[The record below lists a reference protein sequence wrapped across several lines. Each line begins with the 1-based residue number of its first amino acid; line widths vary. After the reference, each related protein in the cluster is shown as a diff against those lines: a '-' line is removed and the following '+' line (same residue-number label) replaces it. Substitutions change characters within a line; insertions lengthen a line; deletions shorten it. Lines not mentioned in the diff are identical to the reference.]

1 MENTS
6 YKVLLVEDDKL
17 DQIAFTRFV
26 DSENLP
32 YDYTIKSTISEAKSV
47 LGSEQFDIIITDFTL
62 GDGTALDILEL
73 VKDTPIILTTG
84 ARDEDVAVKA
94 WKAGAYDY
102 LAKDYSRDYLK
113 ALPKT
118 IVNAIKRRQMEVA
131 LNRKQRNLVA
141 IFDTVPIGMLL
152 VSENFTVSRV
162 NDAIRK
168 LFNRD
173 YSQMIGRLVGDALGC
188 VNPKEGNKKCGETPD
203 CSGCLFRKTIQG
215 VLDSDQSV
223 YGLEIRP
230 KLEINQYETSSCY
243 RISAKPVMI
252 DGNRH
257 VILAIDDVTQWKKIE
272 SERLVAEEKYRMIF
286 ENSAVAITLVDEQE
300 RLISWNKYMEGL
312 LGFHGEELRLRPIRS
327 LYPWKEWEKIRTY
340 DVRQKGMQH
349 HLETRMLKKDGSI
362 IDVDISLSVLKD
374 SNGKTTGSI
383 GIIRDITERRQA
395 EEKLKETMELKS
407 QFISTVSHELRTPL
421 AALKEGVN
429 IILDGIVGDINE
441 QQRKFLDIA
450 KRNVDRL
457 SALINDVLD
466 FQKLG
471 AGKMNFDMHNNDIG
485 QIVNE
490 VYETMI
496 LFAQK
501 NKVELVSEMP
511 ENLPKVKCD
520 RAKIIQVVTNLI
532 GNAIK
537 FTPEEGRVTIKARTY
552 NDELALS
559 VIDTG
564 MGIPKEALT
573 KIFDRFYR
581 VKRQGQEIQGT
592 GLGLAIVN
600 KIVTAHKG
608 RIDVESQVE
617 QGTTFT
623 VYLPL
628 QSEDLPETDTEQ
640 TDEVLESTLVNHS
653 SD

>member
-1 MENTS
+1 M
-6 YKVLLVEDDKL
+6 
-17 DQIAFTRFV
+17 
-26 DSENLP
+26 
-32 YDYTIKSTISEAKSV
+32 
-47 LGSEQFDIIITDFTL
+47 
-62 GDGTALDILEL
+62 
-73 VKDTPIILTTG
+73 
-84 ARDEDVAVKA
+84 
-94 WKAGAYDY
+94 
-102 LAKDYSRDYLK
+102 
-113 ALPKT
+113 
-118 IVNAIKRRQMEVA
+118 
-131 LNRKQRNLVA
+131 A
-141 IFDTVPIGMLL
+141 IFDTVPIGLLL
-152 VSENFTVSRV
+152 VCENFTVSRV
-162 NDAIRK
+162 NDAIRQM
-168 LFNRD
+168 FNRD
-173 YSQMIGRLVGDALGC
+173 YSQMIGRLVGDAIGC
-188 VNPKEGNKKCGETPD
+188 ANPIDGSKKCGETPD

-230 KLEINQYETSSCY
+230 KLEINQYETSFCY

-252 DGNRH
+252 DGDRH
-257 VILAIDDVTQWKKIE
+257 VIVAIDDVTQWKKIE
-272 SERLVAEEKYRMIF
+272 HERLLAEEKYRMIF

-312 LGFHGEELRLRPIRS
+312 LGFHGEELRLKPIRS

-340 DVRQKGMQH
+340 DVRQKGIQH

-374 SNGKTTGSI
+374 SHGKTTGSI
-383 GIIRDITERRQA
+383 GIIRDITERKQA

-429 IILDGIVGDINE
+429 IILDGIVGEINE

-471 AGKMNFDMHNNDIG
+471 TGKTNFDMQYNDLE
-485 QIVNE
+485 QIISE

-501 NKVELVSEMP
+501 NKVELVCELT

-520 RAKIIQVVTNLI
+520 RAKIIQVITNLI

-537 FTPEEGRVTIKARTY
+537 FTPAEGKVTIKAQQC
-552 NDELALS
+552 NDELTLS

-564 MGIPKEALT
+564 MGIPKEALS

-581 VKRQGQEIQGT
+581 VKRKGQEIQGT

-600 KIVTAHKG
+600 KIVMAHNG
-608 RIDVESQVE
+608 RIDVESQID

-628 QSEDLPETDTEQ
+628 LSKALPEEVPEQ
-640 TDEVLESTLVNHS
+640 TDKVLENTLVN
-653 SD
+653 

>member
-1 MENTS
+1 MENTN

-17 DQIAFTRFV
+17 DQMAFERFV
-26 DSENLP
+26 ESEKLP
-32 YDYTIKSTISEAKSV
+32 YSFVIRSSISEAKSV
-47 LGSEQFDIIITDFTL
+47 LENEQFDIIITDFTL
-62 GDGTALDILEL
+62 GDGTALDILEI
-73 VKDTPIILTTG
+73 VKDVPIILTTG
-84 ARDEDVAVKA
+84 ARDEEVAVKA

-131 LNRKQRNLVA
+131 LDRKQRNLVA
-141 IFDTVPIGMLL
+141 IFDTVPIGLIL
-152 VSENFTVSRV
+152 VCENFTVSRV
-162 NDAIRK
+162 NDAIRQM
-168 LFNRD
+168 FNRD
-173 YSQMIGRLVGDALGC
+173 YSQMIGRLVGDAIGC
-188 VNPKEGNKKCGETPD
+188 VNPLDGTKKCGDTPD

-230 KLEINQYETSSCY
+230 KLEINQYETSACY

-252 DGNRH
+252 DGDRH
-257 VILAIDDVTQWKKIE
+257 VIVAIDDVTQWKKIE
-272 SERLVAEEKYRMIF
+272 HERLLAEEKYRMIF
-286 ENSAVAITLVDEQE
+286 ENSAVAITLVNEHE
-300 RLISWNKYMEGL
+300 RLVSWNKYMEGL
-312 LGFHGEELRLRPIRS
+312 LGFHGEELRLKPIRS

-349 HLETRMLKKDGSI
+349 HLETKMLKKDGSI

-374 SNGKTTGSI
+374 SHGKTTGSI
-383 GIIRDITERRQA
+383 GIIRDITERKQA

-407 QFISTVSHELRTPL
+407 QFISTVSHEIRTPL
-421 AALKEGVN
+421 AALKEGVS
-429 IILDGIVGDINE
+429 IILDGIVGEINE

-471 AGKMNFDMHNNDIG
+471 AGKMNFDMQYNDVVQVI
-485 QIVNE
+485 NE

-501 NKVELVSEMP
+501 NKVKLICELS
-511 ENLPKVKCD
+511 ENLPEVKCD

-537 FTPEEGRVTIKARTY
+537 FTPAEGKVIIKTRPY

-564 MGIPKEALT
+564 MGIPKEELT

-581 VKRQGQEIQGT
+581 VKRKGQEIQGT

-600 KIVTAHKG
+600 KIVMAHKG
-608 RIDVESQVE
+608 RIDVESQVDK
-617 QGTTFT
+617 GTTFT

-628 QSEDLPETDTEQ
+628 HSKDLPETAPEQ
-640 TDEVLESTLVNHS
+640 TDKVLESTLVK
-653 SD
+653 